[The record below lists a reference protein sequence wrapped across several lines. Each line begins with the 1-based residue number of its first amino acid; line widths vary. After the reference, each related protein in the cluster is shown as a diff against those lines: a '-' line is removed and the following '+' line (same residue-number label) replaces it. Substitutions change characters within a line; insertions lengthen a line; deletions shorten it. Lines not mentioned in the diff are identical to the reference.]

1 MISDITFG
9 QYIPG
14 KSSLHKLDPRVK
26 TLLTIAMIVV
36 TFLAN
41 SYISVAIILISTM
54 LLIFL
59 SGIPMRSYFKSIKF
73 ILFIA
78 LFTSIMNLLYG
89 SGEALVQF
97 AFFKITATGVK
108 NTLVATTRLLSL
120 IMVSSALTF
129 TTSPNDLTI
138 AIEHLITPLKLLKVD
153 VRSIA
158 MMMTIALR
166 FVPTIIGETQK
177 IMNAQKARGANFET
191 GSLISRAKALIPIIV
206 PLFVSSFKRAFEL
219 ATAMECRCYQS
230 GNKVTHMK
238 TLKVSIL
245 DFIAIIAIIILYI
258 GVILCNHLEIS

>member
-14 KSSLHKLDPRVK
+14 KSYLHKLDPRAK
-26 TLLTIAMIVV
+26 ILITIAMIVV
-36 TFLAN
+36 TFLAS
-41 SYISVAIILISTM
+41 SYISIAMILLSTI
-54 LLIFL
+54 LLILL
-59 SGIPMRSYFKSIKF
+59 SNIPIRAYFKSMKF

-78 LFTSIMNLLYG
+78 LFTSIMNLFYG
-89 SGEALVQF
+89 GGEPLVQF
-97 AFFKITATGVK
+97 AYLKITADGIK
-108 NTLVATTRLLSL
+108 NTIVATTRLLSL

-129 TTSPNDLTI
+129 TTSPNDLTV
-138 AIEHLITPLKLLKVD
+138 AIERLITPLKLLKVD

-191 GSLISRAKALIPIIV
+191 GSLINRARALIPIIV

-238 TLKVSIL
+238 TPKISFL
-245 DFIAIIAIIILYI
+245 DFTAIASIIILYI
-258 GVILCNHLEIS
+258 GVIFCNRLEIF